1 MQMRRH
7 GLGFVITLGL
17 SLLAGTALANTSQS
31 KAGESAKSVSAGVW
45 GGQSLNLEVTA
56 QGATLEFDCATGKI
70 LEPLVPDANGKFRTA
85 GKFQTQ
91 GGPVRKDKMSSGQD
105 VVFSGVVQGDTIQL
119 EFTLAEDK
127 SPEKFTLV
135 RGQTGRLH
143 RCY

>member
-1 MQMRRH
+1 MQLRGRS
-7 GLGFVITLGL
+7 LVLVTTLAIL
-17 SLLAGTALANTSQS
+17 ILTETALANISQS

-56 QGATLEFDCATGKI
+56 QGATLEFDCATGNI
-70 LEPLVPDANGKFRTA
+70 LEPLVLDANGKFRVA
-85 GKFQTQ
+85 GRFQTE
-91 GGPVRKDKMSSGQD
+91 GGPVRKDQMSSGRD
-105 VVFSGVVQGDTIQL
+105 VVFSGVVQGDTMQL

-143 RCY
+143 RCH